1 MARRSRRRRRSMP
14 AAHPYERT
22 DRVAQLVR
30 SVVASEM
37 ERLDEAFDGIVITG
51 VDVDRE
57 LSVAVVHYDVRDQES
72 DETAAAA
79 FEAHHHRLQRALGT
93 TTSLRRT
100 PALRFRR
107 DRAVIDAERI
117 EDLLAALS
125 DPQPESPPS
134 DPRLDTAAERDEGS

>member
-1 MARRSRRRRRSMP
+1 MP

-72 DETAAAA
+72 DETASAA
-79 FEAHHHRLQRALGT
+79 FEAHHHRLQRALGAA
-93 TTSLRRT
+93 TSLRRT

-107 DRAVIDAERI
+107 DRGVIEAERI

-125 DPQPESPPS
+125 DAQPEPPPS